1 MMKKLLTALLFLGGI
16 QLYAQDTLR
25 VKQVYLDQD
34 IAYLEEGGA
43 RFTGMLESKRK
54 NDLPSIQQYYQDGI
68 IQSEVV
74 YYKGNEVKPMF
85 KTVYQAEKPGT
96 YQKIFYYHKKKNK
109 YRITSFDAEGNQVH
123 IEQYVNGK
131 LTYSCEYAGPKKHGK
146 EICYKENGEQTV
158 IEYEYGY
165 PVSNN
170 CD

>member
-131 LTYSCEYAGPKKHGK
+131 LTYSCEYEGPKKHGK